1 MKTGTHPSG
10 VEFERVPPAEK
21 RMMAP
26 QQVKWIMQYTPEQ
39 FCKVNKDQY
48 IRRMYLREI
57 QEHIDATDETLTEIS
72 KNPLPEELRHFKNEL
87 LHEREIL
94 AHWVDVLKKEV
105 EHGD

>member
-1 MKTGTHPSG
+1 MAETMDHQ
-10 VEFERVPPAEK
+10 RVK
-21 RMMAP
+21 R
-26 QQVKWIMQYTPEQ
+26 IMQYTPEQ
-39 FCKVNKDQY
+39 FCKVNKEQN

>member
-1 MKTGTHPSG
+1 MAKT
-10 VEFERVPPAEK
+10 
-21 RMMAP
+21 MAP
-26 QQVKWIMQYTPEQ
+26 QRVKWIMQYTPEQ
-39 FCKVNKDQY
+39 FCKVNKERN